1 MAENQANSNIDT
13 GDYFCNSDAI
23 AECDEANTDASCKQL
38 SVDEIKR
45 FIEIYNKRKG
55 LEKEFKDYVEETSE
69 EYSVLERKL
78 IDIFIDMEMPQF
90 ITEGSMVFIHNR
102 GIIKLNNFDDDSEKK
117 AAIMESFGDILGH
130 IENGITDINVI
141 RDVIKEDDFS
151 LMESEEVKE
160 AFIMR
165 LMDMETKQ
173 LMITAMK
180 CDEELSYLVREDY
193 NTQQMTSFLHD
204 MEEQEG
210 ELPKRISPFVKTD
223 SIQTLRVKKNAKSKA
238 MKYQKN

>member
-23 AECDEANTDASCKQL
+23 AACDEASTDASCKQL

-55 LEKEFKDYVEETSE
+55 LEKEFKDYVEETAE
-69 EYSVLERKL
+69 EYSMLERKL
-78 IDIFIDMEMPQF
+78 INIFIDMEMPQF

-117 AAIMESFGDILGH
+117 TAILESFEDVLGH
-130 IENGITDINVI
+130 IDNGITDLNII
-141 RDVIKEDDFS
+141 HDVINDDYS
-151 LMESEEVKE
+151 LMENEEIKE
-160 AFIMR
+160 AFVMR
-165 LMDMETKQ
+165 LMEMETKQ
-173 LMITAMK
+173 LLIAAMK

-204 MEEQEG
+204 IEDQDG
-210 ELPKRISPFVKTD
+210 EIPKRISPFVKTD